1 MHRGWLLGVVLF
13 GCTENQLGKITEP
26 SVGNDSGSPSVDDT
40 AEPSDGETGT
50 PDPPDDTGS
59 PPPVDTGTPGDDTGA
74 SPSDDTG
81 ASSSDDTSEPVTTPE
96 VLSLSLRPDPVYT
109 NDRLTAEAV
118 MSDGAEIVWS
128 WSVEGVSVGETTSE
142 LNGRIWFDKNQEVT
156 VTATPV
162 DGATTG
168 LAVSANITVSNS
180 IPGAPVVAI
189 RPATP
194 VAGEDALRCVIDS
207 HSSDDDG
214 DIISYTASWTVDGA
228 SHETGLSTTSFS
240 ADTVDASQTS
250 AGEVWV
256 CTVTP
261 SDGEAFG
268 PTDSAAVTIS
278 GPTVATCSDDLADLS
293 APAVIGSGYPTYG
306 NWVADTHPSGTS
318 GFWVFPDYEGDDF
331 DRYVDESAISARSIA
346 ESYSI
351 DDDWAGT
358 GQVVINDQLY
368 FQEQGSGVVVR
379 YDLILGDEVVRRT
392 IPGAGF
398 DHDYDYWWGGFT
410 SMDFSSDGES
420 LFLIHSTA
428 SAGGRFVVSEL
439 DPLTLSV
446 IDSWTAPSGIKAD
459 HSNAFMACGVLYAVD
474 SFYADTTINY
484 AWEVGSSLEW
494 DPSIGWDVFSYL
506 TAANYNPVYGEVF
519 AYDGGNL
526 ITFSP
531 SW

>member
-1 MHRGWLLGVVLF
+1 
-13 GCTENQLGKITEP
+13 
-26 SVGNDSGSPSVDDT
+26 
-40 AEPSDGETGT
+40 
-50 PDPPDDTGS
+50 
-59 PPPVDTGTPGDDTGA
+59 
-74 SPSDDTG
+74 
-81 ASSSDDTSEPVTTPE
+81 
-96 VLSLSLRPDPVYT
+96 
-109 NDRLTAEAV
+109 
-118 MSDGAEIVWS
+118 
-128 WSVEGVSVGETTSE
+128 
-142 LNGRIWFDKNQEVT
+142 
-156 VTATPV
+156 
-162 DGATTG
+162 
-168 LAVSANITVSNS
+168 
-180 IPGAPVVAI
+180 
-189 RPATP
+189 
-194 VAGEDALRCVIDS
+194 
-207 HSSDDDG
+207 
-214 DIISYTASWTVDGA
+214 
-228 SHETGLSTTSFS
+228 
-240 ADTVDASQTS
+240 
-250 AGEVWV
+250 
-256 CTVTP
+256 
-261 SDGEAFG
+261 
-268 PTDSAAVTIS
+268 
-278 GPTVATCSDDLADLS
+278 
-293 APAVIGSGYPTYG
+293 
-306 NWVADTHPSGTS
+306 SGTS